1 MKQDNKFK
9 GNELEY
15 LKDVLKSKSS
25 YVLKLESLF
34 SAKNKVKYSIA
45 VNSGTSALHACL
57 AALGVGY
64 GDEVII
70 PAHTVIMPTFATLE
84 RNANP
89 VYADIDKHTFNISP
103 ENIEKKITKKT
114 KVIIAVHMHGL
125 PADML
130 KIMKI
135 AKKYK
140 LFVIEDAAQCLMGQL
155 AKKMIG
161 SFGDMTCYS
170 FETKKHLCGFEGGM
184 ITSNNDK
191 LATKARQFAGLGYK
205 NLTSKSGIK
214 QKLPDYFRNPNYKR
228 HGTLGL
234 NYRMNELTA
243 AVVLA
248 QLEKAN
254 FLIQRRINNAK
265 SFLKIINKTDWLVP
279 QFVPKGFKHVYWTI
293 TLKYLGD
300 QKLNLSWKEFFN
312 IYKKFIGESFYAGLS
327 IVPEEKILKNFNEIR
342 KYNPNYIK
350 CSYCK
355 TKSPCIKL
363 NKKYTCKNAYDV
375 QPRLIQLKAN
385 HRNSEYVKILTEK
398 FAKMIDEIN
407 YKYK

>member
-1 MKQDNKFK
+1 
-9 GNELEY
+9 
-15 LKDVLKSKSS
+15 
-25 YVLKLESLF
+25 
-34 SAKNKVKYSIA
+34 
-45 VNSGTSALHACL
+45 
-57 AALGVGY
+57 
-64 GDEVII
+64 
-70 PAHTVIMPTFATLE
+70 MPTFATLE

-140 LFVIEDAAQCLMGQL
+140 LFVIEDAAQCLMGKIG
-155 AKKMIG
+155 KKMIG

>member
-1 MKQDNKFK
+1 
-9 GNELEY
+9 
-15 LKDVLKSKSS
+15 
-25 YVLKLESLF
+25 
-34 SAKNKVKYSIA
+34 
-45 VNSGTSALHACL
+45 
-57 AALGVGY
+57 
-64 GDEVII
+64 
-70 PAHTVIMPTFATLE
+70 
-84 RNANP
+84 
-89 VYADIDKHTFNISP
+89 
-103 ENIEKKITKKT
+103 
-114 KVIIAVHMHGL
+114 MHGL

-140 LFVIEDAAQCLMGQL
+140 LFVIEDAAQCLMGKIG
-155 AKKMIG
+155 KKMIG

>member
-140 LFVIEDAAQCLMGQL
+140 LFVIEDAAQCLMGKIG
-155 AKKMIG
+155 KKMIG

-184 ITSNNDK
+184 INSNNDK

>member
-89 VYADIDKHTFNISP
+89 VYADIDKHTFNITKDK
-103 ENIEKKITKKT
+103 NGKKITKKT

-140 LFVIEDAAQCLMGQL
+140 LFVIEDAAQCLMGKIG
-155 AKKMIG
+155 KKMIG

>member
-140 LFVIEDAAQCLMGQL
+140 LFVIEDAAQCLMGKIG
-155 AKKMIG
+155 KKMIG